1 MAGRKPNTYW
11 VCLHGEQFDLVYLCA
26 ETGVPVETVFS
37 RWDKLG
43 RVYDITP
50 HEEILSTW
58 SRSHR
63 EATWFTLEGILTNP
77 TEASKAT
84 GISVPVIKRIIKVKG
99 RCLLMADL
107 GSSRKRK
114 DRLQTG
120 AKRRAKTQPIAPA
133 KQEPCRNVSF
143 EDKAPGWAE
152 RKYFADAGKNG
163 FAKVE
168 RDAFVGFDSKRNSVY
183 SGSR

>member
-63 EATWFTLEGILTNP
+63 EATWFTLDGVLTTA
-77 TEASKAT
+77 TETARRT
-84 GISVPVIKRIIKVKG
+84 GIKAHTIKRVIEAKG
-99 RCLLMADL
+99 RCL
-107 GSSRKRK
+107 SS
-114 DRLQTG
+114 DDIG
-120 AKRRAKTQPIAPA
+120 CAKRRSSSKKNGTTQHATLPQGTPSRHKTIH
-133 KQEPCRNVSF
+133 
-143 EDKAPGWAE
+143 EDKTAGWAE

-168 RDAFVGFDSKRNSVY
+168 RDSFSGTDSKGNSVY
-183 SGSR
+183 SGSKQ